1 MSMAWQGPIA
11 LKNHVLHGL
20 VSLATSSRN
29 VLYYID
35 YIYIYIYVCVCD
47 NYDFHGSGENS
58 MAYPK
63 LYSKYRTNA
72 PGLEMK
78 MLAS

>member
-1 MSMAWQGPIA
+1 MSMGRQGRIA

-20 VSLATSSRN
+20 VSVELGREMFSI
-29 VLYYID
+29 YHID
-35 YIYIYIYVCVCD
+35 YVISMI
-47 NYDFHGSGENS
+47 SMEAENS

-63 LYSKYRTNA
+63 LYSKSRSNA

-78 MLAS
+78 MLASYVM